1 MPRKTQRNRRRGPV
15 NDSTARPAPAPA
27 PGAERY
33 EKYLPGW
40 MKDGNAPAAMRAAR
54 VRRPRQQR
62 APGGYTPGK
71 ASLSG
76 GDFR

>member
-15 NDSTARPAPAPA
+15 KDAARTTTT
-27 PGAERY
+27 PGADRY
-33 EKYLPGW
+33 DKYLPGW
-40 MKDGNAPAAMRAAR
+40 MRDGNASAAMRAAAR

-71 ASLSG
+71 TALSP
-76 GDFR
+76 GDLR